1 MNIRSCIFQFFLL
14 GLLCTWWPLE
24 GATAQK
30 VLITGAPPQQLDID
44 ASSLSAASQASD
56 WQAFTGKTP
65 ANGGDIWF
73 RQEISLVWNDALQAQ
88 NPLALSLQVKGLYD
102 AYWDGA
108 LIGSNK
114 YLGGSAP
121 EFSRLMLPVSNLSDG
136 NHWLYIH
143 IQAKGLPVGENI
155 DLGIYPTDLSSD
167 FFGIHFTVVIVFL
180 VAVSSYLA
188 SGYFLYVG
196 WRGPNALTYRLA
208 ALITFATGSIIYLD
222 RVKPLPAYA
231 GRVICWCVTLDVLKY
246 EVIGDRSACCTE
258 ISPCPE
264 PSAPV
269 SFSQDRKFHLDFAGC
284 PPLDPLHHIAYRQ
297 LWGDRDKHMDM
308 ICRQDTTDNINIQFC
323 THLSGK
329 LTDTKSDFAFEDRIS
344 VFRNPDQMV
353 PMVKNRVLALV
364 IVHDHSPAKMKPHP
378 AGHSF

>member
-1 MNIRSCIFQFFLL
+1 MILLVCFATNIKIGNSHHCNPFQL
-14 GLLCTWWPLE
+14 
-24 GATAQK
+24 
-30 VLITGAPPQQLDID
+30 QQL
-44 ASSLSAASQASD
+44 SD
-56 WQAFTGKTP
+56 
-65 ANGGDIWF
+65 
-73 RQEISLVWNDALQAQ
+73 L
-88 NPLALSLQVKGLYD
+88 
-102 AYWDGA
+102 
-108 LIGSNK
+108 
-114 YLGGSAP
+114 
-121 EFSRLMLPVSNLSDG
+121 
-136 NHWLYIH
+136 
-143 IQAKGLPVGENI
+143 
-155 DLGIYPTDLSSD
+155 
-167 FFGIHFTVVIVFL
+167 VVI
-180 VAVSSYLA
+180 
-188 SGYFLYVG
+188 
-196 WRGPNALTYRLA
+196 
-208 ALITFATGSIIYLD
+208 
-222 RVKPLPAYA
+222 KPLPAYA

>member
-1 MNIRSCIFQFFLL
+1 MTSLSRRNFLKASA
-14 GLLCTWWPLE
+14 
-24 GATAQK
+24 ATSILTISIGVTPK
-30 VLITGAPPQQLDID
+30 VLASDRDNSGNVTPCLRFTETGETYVCVPVPDMGQGMVTTAAQLIAEELDLD
-44 ASSLSAASQASD
+44 LNTVNVEMMAYQGHASSQGRAVEGDMLQGAGGSLSTSGIWVELRRTAAFARALFIEAASAEWGVPKHQ
-56 WQAFTGKTP
+56 
-65 ANGGDIWF
+65 
-73 RQEISLVWNDALQAQ
+73 
-88 NPLALSLQVKGLYD
+88 
-102 AYWDGA
+102 
-108 LIGSNK
+108 
-114 YLGGSAP
+114 
-121 EFSRLMLPVSNLSDG
+121 
-136 NHWLYIH
+136 
-143 IQAKGLPVGENI
+143 
-155 DLGIYPTDLSSD
+155 
-167 FFGIHFTVVIVFL
+167 
-180 VAVSSYLA
+180 
-188 SGYFLYVG
+188 
-196 WRGPNALTYRLA
+196 LT
-208 ALITFATGSIIYLD
+208 I
-222 RVKPLPAYA
+222 KPLPAYA

>member
-1 MNIRSCIFQFFLL
+1 MTARSRQKRFNLL
-14 GLLCTWWPLE
+14 
-24 GATAQK
+24 
-30 VLITGAPPQQLDID
+30 LI
-44 ASSLSAASQASD
+44 
-56 WQAFTGKTP
+56 
-65 ANGGDIWF
+65 
-73 RQEISLVWNDALQAQ
+73 
-88 NPLALSLQVKGLYD
+88 
-102 AYWDGA
+102 
-108 LIGSNK
+108 
-114 YLGGSAP
+114 
-121 EFSRLMLPVSNLSDG
+121 
-136 NHWLYIH
+136 
-143 IQAKGLPVGENI
+143 
-155 DLGIYPTDLSSD
+155 
-167 FFGIHFTVVIVFL
+167 
-180 VAVSSYLA
+180 
-188 SGYFLYVG
+188 
-196 WRGPNALTYRLA
+196 
-208 ALITFATGSIIYLD
+208 
-222 RVKPLPAYA
+222 KPLPAYA